1 LKYKNFLTR
10 TCSRQLRKREV
21 WSLLFVF
28 FFPLW
33 EHFTCWVY
41 MNLLS
46 KKGFYEFTVES
57 VEGRVN
63 KGCF

>member
-28 FFPLW
+28 FFSFVGTF
-33 EHFTCWVY
+33 H
-41 MNLLS
+41 LLS
-46 KKGFYEFTVES
+46 VYEFA
-57 VEGRVN
+57 
-63 KGCF
+63 F